1 MKALY
6 QARKESDFLKSNS
19 LREPETI
26 RWGSFFLQHR
36 AGPHSGGK
44 SLSGIPRLEVPA
56 LTPRPPL
63 PYFHPRPRLSPP
75 PTQKKAQK
83 ISRTSDLV
91 WLTLLGRSD
100 PGPAGPQEGG
110 NKIKNSLSSK
120 EKN

>member
-1 MKALY
+1 MGELLPPA
-6 QARKESDFLKSNS
+6 QSWPAQWRKEFKWDS
-19 LREPETI
+19 ET
-26 RWGSFFLQHR
+26 R
-36 AGPHSGGK
+36 GPRFDTEATPPLFPSQTA
-44 SLSGIPRLEVPA
+44 P
-56 LTPRPPL
+56 LTPT
-63 PYFHPRPRLSPP
+63 
-75 PTQKKAQK
+75 TQKKAQK